1 MSISQN
7 DTYTNLS
14 QKDAFLKC
22 LENMDLIM
30 LDEVLDD
37 SITYF
42 GASKKVFLNKLGY
55 IFNKVHLGGGAAP
68 LEIYRHRK
76 RSDTY
81 YLKLII
87 FSYANK
93 FVIDERDGKIINI
106 YNPRENFS
114 REYVENVYSLNIFFG
129 IDERPEFKPTID
141 YLKNL
146 NKCSLAYQEL
156 VNDNVEILS
165 AKEIYLWLTKHQ
177 NFYISI
183 KDDYLYFNYKKF
195 LNLYFILED
204 LIDKLR
210 FHYAAVEALTLF
222 ENNNISIQKWL
233 IKYYRIAFYEVFHF
247 ESDFSDIDYD
257 NKTLRHYFHPRI
269 RLSGEHFFTIL
280 KFNEIYHQYYEVFKD
295 EIE

>member
-1 MSISQN
+1 MIQN
-7 DTYTNLS
+7 QSNSNLS
-14 QKDAFLKC
+14 HKDAFLKC
-22 LENMDLIM
+22 LVNMDLNK

-42 GASKKVFLNKLGY
+42 GASKKVFLKKLEY
-55 IFNKVHLGGGAAP
+55 IFNQVHLGGGSAP

-76 RSDTY
+76 RSNTY

-114 REYVENVYSLNIFFG
+114 REYVEDVYSLNIFFG

-146 NKCSLAYQEL
+146 NKCRLAYQEL
-156 VNDNVEILS
+156 VSDKVEILS
-165 AKEIYLWLTKHQ
+165 AKDIYTWLTKHQ
-177 NFYISI
+177 NFYNSI
-183 KDDYLYFNYKKF
+183 KDDYLYFKYKKF
-195 LNLYFILED
+195 LNLYSILEY

-222 ENNNISIQKWL
+222 DNNKISIYKWL
-233 IKYYRIAFYEVFHF
+233 IKYYRVAFYEVFHF
-247 ESDFSDIDYD
+247 ESDFSDIDYA
-257 NKTLRHYFHPRI
+257 NKTLRHFFHPTI
-269 RLSGEHFFTIL
+269 RLKGEEFFTIIR
-280 KFNEIYHQYYEVFKD
+280 FNEIYQEYYEIFKD
-295 EIE
+295 DI